1 MAGPSVWPSRT
12 IGVTWFPVALA
23 CLALAACIPSEIRTP
38 VAQQEAGREVVRF
51 GEVSFTELKPGVW
64 QHTTYLDLMGFGP
77 VPSNG
82 LLVVDGE
89 GSLLVDT
96 AWTDA
101 QTAQILR
108 WAAEVLGKPVRA
120 AVVTHA
126 HQDKM
131 GGIGALNA
139 AGIPSWANALSN
151 RLAPEEGLL
160 PASEALVFD
169 ADGWATGAGAAA
181 LAPLRVYFP
190 GGAHAR
196 DYITVCLPD
205 LGLAFGGCMIKGSD
219 SPTLGNLGDAD
230 TAAYAQSVRNF
241 AVAFPDAGLIVMS
254 HSSPEGRRAISHSLE
269 LAQELQQ

>member
-1 MAGPSVWPSRT
+1 MKISRPV
-12 IGVTWFPVALA
+12 IASVALA
-23 CLALAACIPSEIRTP
+23 LTACVPSEIRAP
-38 VAQQEAGREVVRF
+38 VAQQEAGRDVVRF

-89 GSLLVDT
+89 SSLLVDT
-96 AWTDA
+96 AWTDY

-131 GGIGALNA
+131 GGIAALDA
-139 AGIPSWANALSN
+139 AGIPSWANPLSN
-151 RLAPEEGLL
+151 ELAPQNDLL
-160 PASEALVFD
+160 PAGNALDFD
-169 ADGWATGAGAAA
+169 AQGWAIGAGAAA
-181 LAPLRVYFP
+181 LAPLKVYFP
-190 GGAHAR
+190 GGAHTR
-196 DYITVCLPD
+196 DNITVGLPD

-219 SPTLGNLGDAD
+219 APTLGNLADAD

-241 AVAFPDAGLIVMS
+241 SAAFPDAGLIVMS
-254 HSSPEGRRAISHSLE
+254 HSPPEGREAIARSLALALE
-269 LAQELQQ
+269 LAEEPSQ

>member
-1 MAGPSVWPSRT
+1 MTRF
-12 IGVTWFPVALA
+12 IALA
-23 CLALAACIPSEIRTP
+23 CLALTACIPSEIRAP
-38 VAQQEAGREVVRF
+38 VAQQEAGRDVVRF
-51 GEVSFTELKPGVW
+51 GEVSFTELRSGVW

-89 GSLLVDT
+89 SSLLVDT

-131 GGIGALNA
+131 GGIAALNA
-139 AGIPSWANALSN
+139 AGIPSWANPLSN
-151 RLAPEEGLL
+151 ELAPQHDLL
-160 PASEALVFD
+160 PAGNVLTFD
-169 ADGWATGAGAAA
+169 AEGWATGAGAAA
-181 LAPLRVYFP
+181 LAPLQIYFP
-190 GGAHAR
+190 GGAHTH
-196 DYITVCLPD
+196 DNITVGLPNI
-205 LGLAFGGCMIKGSD
+205 GLAFGGCMIKASD
-219 SPTLGNLGDAD
+219 APTLGNLSDAD

-241 AVAFPDAGLIVMS
+241 GAAFPDASLIVMS
-254 HSSPEGRRAISHSLE
+254 HSPPEGRKAIQRSLALALE
-269 LAQELQQ
+269 LAE

>member
-1 MAGPSVWPSRT
+1 MIRITS
-12 IGVTWFPVALA
+12 LA
-23 CLALAACIPSEIRTP
+23 CLALAACIPSEIRAP
-38 VAQQEAGREVVRF
+38 VPQQEAGRDLVRF

-64 QHTTYLDLMGFGP
+64 QHTSYLDLMGFGP

-89 GSLLVDT
+89 TSLLVDT

-139 AGIPSWANALSN
+139 AGIPSWANPLSN
-151 RLAPEEGLL
+151 ELAPQHDLL
-160 PASEALVFD
+160 PAGNALAFD
-169 ADGWATGAGAAA
+169 ANGWAKGAGAAA
-181 LAPLRVYFP
+181 LAPLKVYFP
-190 GGAHAR
+190 GGAHTR
-196 DYITVCLPD
+196 DNITVGLPA
-205 LGLAFGGCMIKGSD
+205 LGLAFGGCMIKASD
-219 SPTLGNLGDAD
+219 APTLGNLADAD
-230 TAAYAQSVRNF
+230 TAAYARSVRNF
-241 AVAFPDAGLIVMS
+241 GLAFPDAGLIVMS
-254 HSSPEGRRAISHSLE
+254 HSPPEGRKAIARSLALALE
-269 LAQELQQ
+269 LAEEL

>member
-1 MAGPSVWPSRT
+1 MTRLFVS
-12 IGVTWFPVALA
+12 LA
-23 CLALAACIPSEIRTP
+23 CLALSACIPSEIRAP
-38 VAQQEAGREVVRF
+38 VAQQEAGRDAVRF
-51 GEVSFTELKPGVW
+51 GEVSFTELRPGVW

-82 LLVVDGE
+82 LLVVDGTS
-89 GSLLVDT
+89 SLLVDT

-139 AGIPSWANALSN
+139 ADIPSWANPLSN

-160 PASEALVFD
+160 PATDALAFD
-169 ADGWATGAGAAA
+169 AGGWATGAGAAA
-181 LAPLRVYFP
+181 LAPLKVYSP
-190 GGAHAR
+190 GGAHTR
-196 DYITVCLPD
+196 DNITVGLPE

-219 SPTLGNLGDAD
+219 SPTLGNLADAD

-241 AVAFPDAGLIVMS
+241 SAAFPDAGVIVMS
-254 HSSPEGRRAISHSLE
+254 HSPPEGRKAIARSLE
-269 LAQELQQ
+269 LAEEL

>member
-1 MAGPSVWPSRT
+1 MIR
-12 IGVTWFPVALA
+12 VALA
-23 CLALAACIPSEIRTP
+23 LGCLGLAACIPSEIRAP
-38 VAQQEAGREVVRF
+38 VAQQEAGRDVIRF

-82 LLVVDGE
+82 LLVVDG
-89 GSLLVDT
+89 GNTLLVDT

-101 QTAQILR
+101 QTEQILR

-139 AGIPSWANALSN
+139 AGIPSWANPLSN
-151 RLAPEEGLL
+151 QLAPEEGLL
-160 PASEALVFD
+160 PATDALAFD
-169 ADGWATGAGAAA
+169 TDGWATGAGVAA
-181 LAPLRVYFP
+181 LAPLKVYFP
-190 GGAHAR
+190 GGAHTR
-196 DYITVCLPD
+196 DNITVGLPD

-219 SPTLGNLGDAD
+219 SPTLGNLADAD

-241 AVAFPDAGLIVMS
+241 AAAFSEAGLIVMS
-254 HSSPEGRRAISHSLE
+254 HSPPEGHKAIQRSLE
-269 LAQELQQ
+269 LAGKL

>member
-1 MAGPSVWPSRT
+1 MIR
-12 IGVTWFPVALA
+12 VALA
-23 CLALAACIPSEIRTP
+23 LGCLGLAACIPSEIRSP
-38 VAQQEAGREVVRF
+38 VAQQEAGRDVVRF
-51 GEVSFTELKPGVW
+51 GEVSFIELRPGVW

-82 LLVVDGE
+82 LLVVDGDT
-89 GSLLVDT
+89 SLLVDT

-131 GGIGALNA
+131 GGIAALNA
-139 AGIPSWANALSN
+139 AGIPSWANPLSN
-151 RLAPEEGLL
+151 ELAPQHDLL
-160 PASEALVFD
+160 PASNALAFD
-169 ADGWATGAGAAA
+169 ANGWVTGAGAAA
-181 LAPLRVYFP
+181 LAPLKVYFP
-190 GGAHAR
+190 GGAHTR
-196 DYITVCLPD
+196 DNITVGMPE

-219 SPTLGNLGDAD
+219 APTLGNLADAD

-241 AVAFPDAGLIVMS
+241 AAAFPDASLIVMS
-254 HSSPEGRRAISHSLE
+254 HSAPEGRKAIARSLVLAEE
-269 LAQELQQ
+269 L

>member
-1 MAGPSVWPSRT
+1 MRAAIAIAT
-12 IGVTWFPVALA
+12 L
-23 CLALAACIPSEIRTP
+23 LLAACVPAEIRAP
-38 VAQQEAGREVVRF
+38 VAQQEAGRDVVRF
-51 GEVSFTELKPGVW
+51 GEVSFTELAPGVW

-82 LLVVDGE
+82 LLVVDGDAT
-89 GSLLVDT
+89 LLVDT

-131 GGIGALNA
+131 GGIGALDA
-139 AGIPSWANALSN
+139 AGIQSWANPLSN

-160 PASEALVFD
+160 PTSDTLAFD
-169 ADGWATGAGAAA
+169 AQGWATGAGAAV
-181 LAPLRVYFP
+181 LAPLKVYFP
-190 GGAHAR
+190 GGAHTR
-196 DYITVCLPD
+196 DNIVVGLPER
-205 LGLAFGGCMIKGSD
+205 GLAFGGCMIKGSD
-219 SPTLGNLGDAD
+219 SSTLGNLGDAD

-241 AVAFPDAGLIVMS
+241 GTAFPDAGLIVMS
-254 HSSPEGRRAISHSLE
+254 HSPAEGRRAIQHSLE
-269 LAQELQQ
+269 LAEKLQQ